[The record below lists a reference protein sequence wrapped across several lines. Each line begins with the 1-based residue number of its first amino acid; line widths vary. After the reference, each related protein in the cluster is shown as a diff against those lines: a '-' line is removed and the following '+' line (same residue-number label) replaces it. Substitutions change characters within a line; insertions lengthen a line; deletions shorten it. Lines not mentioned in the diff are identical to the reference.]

1 MDKARI
7 RHIVLWAIIADFPA
21 LYVGAVSMEQAT
33 LTVGA
38 LIVLAAAAV
47 AAAIVF

>member
-1 MDKARI
+1 MDKAKI
-7 RHIVLWAIIADFPA
+7 RQIILWTIIADLPA
-21 LYVGAVSMEQAT
+21 LYVGAVSLEHAA
-33 LTVGA
+33 LTIGA